1 MLNSLNELNFCT
13 NNILKSKS
21 VVDFKNQIRKE
32 GFSLS
37 SSNIEGKLTLINSI
51 AISETELVSN
61 MNFITNLA
69 TDNKN
74 FKKAIMPTL
83 SLSEE
88 EANEVKKF

>member
-1 MLNSLNELNFCT
+1 MQKQR
-13 NNILKSKS
+13 LKK
-21 VVDFKNQIRKE
+21 
-32 GFSLS
+32 
-37 SSNIEGKLTLINSI
+37 KLTLINSI